1 VIAFRDNDEIYRDR
15 VSTNVLCACLVIGQ
29 QWSRVV
35 FNGLHTEIGHVSK
48 KIIVI

>member
-1 VIAFRDNDEIYRDR
+1 MIAFRDNDEIYRDR
-15 VSTNVLCACLVIGQ
+15 VSLNVLCACLVIGQ

-35 FNGLHTEIGHVSK
+35 NGLHTEIGHVPK